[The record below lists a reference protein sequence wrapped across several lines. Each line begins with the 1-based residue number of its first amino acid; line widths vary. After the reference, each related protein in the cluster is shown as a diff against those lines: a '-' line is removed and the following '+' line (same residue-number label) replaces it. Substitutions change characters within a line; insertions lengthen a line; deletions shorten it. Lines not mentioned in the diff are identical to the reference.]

1 MMNTLLHN
9 YFKLPHDKTF
19 GIVSKAFNRIVAK
32 ILKRILDRTVP
43 HYFLKTQHLYPNGLN
58 TEKRDKEIIVS
69 FTSFP
74 GRIQDVW
81 IVVECL
87 FRQTYKADK
96 IILWLSESQFT
107 GIEMP
112 KLLVAQQERGLEIR
126 FVEEDL
132 KSHKKYIYAL
142 NEFKNEYVITVD
154 DDLYYDNR
162 FIENLIQ
169 LKKKYPN
176 SLPTNRAHLIQFE
189 ANNEISLYSKWYH
202 NYASEKPSMR
212 LVPTGGFGTLYE
224 YNQLNKTFDDQS
236 LIKELVP
243 HADDLWLKIQS
254 LIKNVSIV
262 TNSKYNKD
270 PITVKRSQLE
280 KLVSTNV
287 INGGNDIQLR
297 KALDYFRLGHL
308 EQYREIDG
316 K

>member
-1 MMNTLLHN
+1 MMNTLLN
-9 YFKLPHDKTF
+9 IYFKLPHDKTF
-19 GIVSKAFNRIVAK
+19 GIVSKAFNRLVAK

-43 HYFLKTQHLYPNGLN
+43 RYLLKTQEQYPNGLN
-58 TEKRDKEIIVS
+58 AEKRDKKIIVS

-154 DDLYYDNR
+154 DDLYYDNSL
-162 FIENLIQ
+162 IENLIQ
-169 LKKKYPN
+169 LKSKYPN
-176 SLPTNRAHLIQFE
+176 SLPTSRAHMIQFE
-189 ANNEISLYSKWYH
+189 ANNEISRYSNWYH
-202 NYASEKPSMR
+202 NYAYEKPSML

-224 YNQLNKTFDDQS
+224 YSQINNSFDNIS
-236 LIKELVP
+236 LIKDLAP

-254 LIKNVSIV
+254 LLKETQVI

-270 PITVKRSQLE
+270 PITVKSSQLE
-280 KLVSTNV
+280 KLVTTNV
-287 INGGNDIQLR
+287 LSGGNDEQLKR
-297 KALDYFRLGHL
+297 ILEYFNLGNL
-308 EQYREIDG
+308 EQYRD
-316 K
+316 